1 MEKDLSMRAN
11 KIIPLLITISF
22 FAFSRLTAQ
31 CFPVNDNIDIYDLD
45 SQPNNVLTLTGSTD
59 GAENTFAI
67 PAGTLDGLQ
76 FPAPDIIYEMV
87 IEVGD
92 TFNIFIDLC
101 PSTNFDASIG
111 IIHREDITDCANA
124 TDEDIVGFG
133 DYEFFGEWR
142 DSNGLCP
149 DSDYGEIAP
158 ENDGF
163 VPLARDVYLEPG
175 TYYIVVDGDNDGA
188 VGDFTMVIGEM
199 LEFDDYS
206 LQEQNQYVDIT
217 FTSPVYGVSNDATW
231 DLGWPMDNNDYFEFT
246 EEDGQPIQTGTVT
259 QVNGQPL
266 ENNPYPGY
274 TELRFPLINPPAD
287 GSTIFLAPKE
297 YDFNGAIAPHPVNL
311 SGVSFTHGE
320 EMEIELNDLLPPYV
334 AEYSFSE
341 ESSSGVHPDTD
352 IIIEF
357 DNPVRFQDGSAF
369 TPVTIATLCLLY
381 YVNELG
387 IPEGEPIPFDAT
399 GDIGGAT
406 EINSIIITPTD
417 SLIEQ
422 SQVLVIIAGNVI
434 VDTSGNIM
442 SEEKNTT
449 FTVADVTPPKITSYS
464 LAPNN
469 KYVLLTFSEDIWS
482 ETGQSGSINTTDFV
496 ITLNSDDENSNT
508 SEATIEEV
516 ADTLDNTVDIYGID
530 AVRLFLE
537 FYPTPSGAESITI
550 SPDSNAIFDHVN
562 IPLSTSSIQFDLFD
576 QLPPSINIKSN
587 NSSDDTGFIH
597 PNASFVV
604 TSTDPLQR
612 TDASPITD
620 DNIRDYITLQ
630 YLSNLVEIDFEAE
643 VNQTKTEIKII
654 PDSILTEW
662 QEVYLIINSQND
674 DGVSLTD
681 SVDNSIDTTGAIIRV
696 DDVTAPTIDNATID
710 ETNTYITLTTSE
722 SVYNGYDET
731 GGVGG
736 LSESHFELLIVP
748 NELNNVQNVA
758 IENVTD
764 PDGAPLQG
772 EETTIRIEIIL
783 SRADASG
790 SEIITVSPSE
800 RPIYDRAG
808 NEVSVFLNQ
817 KTVTLYDMLSP
828 TVSFSPPPDTLIFP
842 NTDFIL
848 TFSETIKK
856 YDSESDVIDDL
867 DTSDI
872 SSMIT
877 LRYINGDVIDYE
889 TSFNADTSILTLNP
903 SQILTEAESIE
914 LSFGEVF
921 SDEFANSVSPGLTQ
935 YTVDDIFPP
944 SFQSYSLGSGN
955 QYVQINMSEGVYTD
969 SSGTG
974 ALIADDLNL
983 WRDYGNQNGA
993 QLISIDYL
1001 SDINGGALSGGED
1014 AILVNLDIIGSTNGT
1029 EKLMVHAVS
1038 GEIFDGSGNSMSPN
1052 ESTNEF
1058 NLWAAPVFNE
1068 NSILNDDNSY
1078 VTLFFDNG
1086 PVFTNASNSLSI
1098 ITQDFMVQLTNSD
1111 GVISEIMPLYLL
1123 IVDENDIPIILPAAG
1138 ADIVRLGIYLDFI
1151 PDGSESIII
1160 SPESSSAIYNDEGV
1174 NMDGSEFIGSFTLND
1189 QLHPFYSLSIQDG
1202 ALNIENND
1210 TIIVSFNEP
1219 VRISGGQPLTDEIAK
1234 ENFVIL
1240 DTTDND
1246 TLENY
1251 STIVNAPSPDSVWVI
1266 MNQPFGSEHVI
1277 SLTVENDFEDFSG
1290 NQVLEES
1297 TIFFTARDN
1306 ISPGFV
1312 PGSAVIDVEEIE
1324 DARGTSEGR
1333 RSVCYIDLSINDDV
1347 FTDSIAS
1354 LPVQASDF
1362 SVGIIQNG
1370 GSVSSGNVENIELSE
1385 TDIIGKDFLRFKI
1398 KFDTVP
1404 FGSESLFVH
1413 AADNAVFDN
1422 GFNPMSP
1429 DSTSDTLS
1437 LYDLRFPT
1445 IDSTSIEHDSY
1456 VDLYSD
1462 STILVYF
1469 SEPIKPDSF
1478 EYSFLSKL
1486 DTISFVHDTSLTPD
1500 LLTIFLNTPVMS
1512 YDTLDLSI
1520 IHLEDTSGN
1529 IRESLIERRF
1539 FTKAVADFSVPPN
1552 DTINVKDLDIFLDG
1566 WDSGDLTKE
1575 LGPTSGT
1582 APNFKI
1588 NADGVFGIDDGM
1600 AFTQMWLWSLQKFG
1614 PSLVVQEQLVNL
1626 PSSILYSDNTISIMP
1641 PDSALSGQVMINYDV
1656 TDYQIHSG
1664 ENNELKNN
1672 GILLGNNNDQ
1682 KGISF
1687 IEYALHKNNRS
1698 AVSFDINNKDQTS
1711 SEIKVSYSFFDKD
1724 FRLISKGDSILHS
1737 IALPTEFTLMQNYPN
1752 PFNPS
1757 TTIRFAIPNN
1767 SFVRLIVYDITGKLV
1782 NEIVNGFLEPGVHN
1796 VEWSG
1801 TDAGG
1806 IDVSSGLY
1814 FYRIEASNYSKT
1826 YKMVFVK

>member
-1 MEKDLSMRAN
+1 MQAN
-11 KIIPLLITISF
+11 RIIPLLITIFF
-22 FAFSRLTAQ
+22 FAFSRVTAQ
-31 CFPVNDNIDIYDLD
+31 CFPINGNIDIYDLD
-45 SQPNNVLTLTGSTD
+45 SQPNSVLTLTGSTE
-59 GAENTFAI
+59 GAVNTFAI
-67 PAGTLDGLQ
+67 PEGTVDGLQ

-1297 TIFFTARDN
+1297 TISFTARDN

-1782 NEIVNGFLEPGVHN
+1782 NEIVNGYLEPGVHN

>member
-1 MEKDLSMRAN
+1 MQAN
-11 KIIPLLITISF
+11 RIIPLLITIFF
-22 FAFSRLTAQ
+22 FAFSRVTAQ
-31 CFPVNDNIDIYDLD
+31 CFPINGNIDIYDLD
-45 SQPNNVLTLTGSTD
+45 SQPNSVLTLTGSTE
-59 GAENTFAI
+59 GAVNTFAI
-67 PAGTLDGLQ
+67 PEGTVDGLQ

-158 ENDGF
+158 GNDGF

-1277 SLTVENDFEDFSG
+1277 SLTVENNFEDFSG
-1290 NQVLEES
+1290 NQVLNGS
-1297 TIFFTARDN
+1297 TIFFTVRDN
-1306 ISPGFV
+1306 VSPGFV

-1656 TDYQIHSG
+1656 TDYQIYSG

-1782 NEIVNGFLEPGVHN
+1782 NEIVNGYLEPGVHN